1 MQRLR
6 AIFSNYFT
14 DLHIPIIRWTDIVE
28 IIILAVIVYYVM
40 NWIRKTRAYAMLRM
54 LLVVFVVVI
63 LAALFNMTTIM
74 WVIRNV
80 SSVAILAIVVIL
92 QPELRHGLMEL
103 GQKNWISSFLRTGAG
118 ENGRFSDRTISEIIR
133 ACTEMSKVKTG
144 ALIVM
149 EHELPLTE
157 FEDTGIEIDAIVTS
171 QLLINIFEKNTPLHD
186 GAVIIRGDRVAAAT
200 CYLPLSER
208 AIDKDLGTRHRAA
221 LGMAESSDAL
231 VIVVSEETGAIS
243 IAFRGELERKVDAG
257 RLKAAMIG
265 IQDKSEPDSQKKFL
279 SRFRKEKNGAEEE

>member
-40 NWIRKTRAYAMLRM
+40 VWIRKTRAYAMLRM

-74 WVIRNV
+74 WVIQNV
-80 SSVAILAIVVIL
+80 SSVAIIAIIVIL
-92 QPELRHGLMEL
+92 QPELRRGLMEL
-103 GQKNWISSFLRTGAG
+103 GQKNWLSAFLPNGPG
-118 ENGRFSDRTISEIIR
+118 EGGHFSDRTISEIIR
-133 ACTEMSKVKTG
+133 ACTEMSKVRTG

-149 EHELPLTE
+149 EHDIPLTE
-157 FEDTGIEIDAIVTS
+157 FEETGIEVDASISS

-186 GAVIIRGDRVAAAT
+186 GAVIVRGDRVAAAT

-243 IAFRGELERKVDAG
+243 IAYKGELEHAVDAG
-257 RLKAAMIG
+257 RLKAAMIS
-265 IQDKSEPDSQKKFL
+265 IQDKSEGDSQKRFPF
-279 SRFRKEKNGAEEE
+279 RFRKEKSGEEE

>member
-40 NWIRKTRAYAMLRM
+40 AWIRKTRAYAMLRM
-54 LLVVFVVVI
+54 LLIVFVVVI

-74 WVIRNV
+74 WVVQNV
-80 SSVAILAIVVIL
+80 SSVAILAIIVIL

-103 GQKNWISSFLRTGAG
+103 GQKNLLSSFLRTGPG

-149 EHELPLTE
+149 EHDIPLTE
-157 FEDTGIEIDAIVTS
+157 FEETGIETDAMLSS

-186 GAVIIRGDRVAAAT
+186 GAVIVRGDRVVAAT

-208 AIDKDLGTRHRAA
+208 PIDKDLGTRHRAA

-243 IAFRGELERKVDAG
+243 IAYKGELERSVDAG
-257 RLKAAMIG
+257 RLKAAMIS
-265 IQDKSEPDSQKKFL
+265 IQDKSEPDSQKNFL
-279 SRFRKEKNGAEEE
+279 SRFRKEKNGEAKE